1 MKAVIIGAYGQLGK
15 ALSARFPDD
24 AVAVDRD
31 QLDITDMAALEA
43 FDWSGVDTILNAAAY
58 TNVDGAESAEGR
70 AAAWLINAQAVANL
84 ARMALKHDMTL
95 VHVSSDY
102 VFNGTKSP
110 HTEDEPV
117 TPLGVYG
124 QSKAAGDIVVGVV
137 PKHYVLRVSWLIGD
151 GPNFVRTM
159 MGLAGKGVS
168 PSVVGDQ
175 VGRLTFTG
183 QLVDGIEH
191 LLKTKAAPGIY
202 NLSNDGEPASWAE
215 ITRTVF
221 QELGRDDLAVTD
233 VMTAEYFKDKPEAAP
248 RPLQSTLDLAKIK
261 ATGLKVRDW
270 RADLKEY
277 VGENRSTS

>member
-15 ALSARFPDD
+15 ALQARFPE

-31 QLDITDMAALEA
+31 QLDITNMAALEA

-58 TNVDGAESAEGR
+58 TNVDGAESVEGR

-84 ARMALKHDMTL
+84 ARIALIHDLTL

-102 VFNGTKSP
+102 VFDGTKSP

-159 MGLAGKGVS
+159 MGLAEKGVS
-168 PSVVGDQ
+168 PKVVGDQ
-175 VGRLTFTG
+175 VGRLTFTE
-183 QLVDGIEH
+183 QLVDAIEH
-191 LLKTKAAPGIY
+191 LLKTKAAPGVY

-215 ITRTVF
+215 ITRAVF
-221 QELGRDDLAVTD
+221 AEMGRDDLTVTD
-233 VMTAEYFKDKPEAAP
+233 VTTEEYFKNKPEAAP
-248 RPLQSTLDLAKIK
+248 RPLQSTLDLGKIE
-261 ATGLKVRDW
+261 ATGLELRDW
-270 RADLKEY
+270 RADLAGYINTQK
-277 VGENRSTS
+277 S